1 MLKKK
6 LTLADL
12 EYPSEFVA
20 RHIGPS
26 IDDYSEMLRSLG
38 THALS
43 QLTAQVVP
51 KAITMKETLNILDGC
66 TEAQAL
72 EELRD
77 IANQNKVF
85 RNFIGQ
91 GYYDTLTPSVIQ
103 RNILE
108 SPSWY
113 TAYTP
118 YQPEISQGRL
128 EALINFQ
135 TMISDLTGMDI
146 SNSSMLDEGTFEEMD
161 TRVYSLDPLEFN
173 ATSSYPEKLKQNQA
187 KTKETDTVISGM
199 GEMGGMPMSI
209 AVMDFRFMAASLGS
223 AAGEKITRAIERGVE
238 KSCPVIIVSASGGA
252 RMQEGILSLMQLAK
266 TSAALAKLS
275 EAGLPYFSILTNPTM
290 AGVMAS
296 YASLGDVIIAEPEAL
311 IGFAGP
317 RVIKETTQQDLP
329 EGFQTSEFLLD
340 RGLVDIIVPRLE
352 IRDRMIN
359 LMKALYGAKK

>member
-1 MLKKK
+1 MALFGKPQYSTVTVKKK
-6 LTLADL
+6 DIPKDL
-12 EYPSEFVA
+12 WTKCPKTGEIIYNRVLKENL
-20 RHIGPS
+20 
-26 IDDYSEMLRSLG
+26 M
-38 THALS
+38 
-43 QLTAQVVP
+43 VVP
-51 KAITMKETLNILDGC
+51 NSGYHFPLKA
-66 TEAQAL
+66 
-72 EELRD
+72 RD
-77 IANQNKVF
+77 RIA
-85 RNFIGQ
+85 
-91 GYYDTLTPSVIQ
+91 
-103 RNILE
+103 
-108 SPSWY
+108 
-113 TAYTP
+113 
-118 YQPEISQGRL
+118 
-128 EALINFQ
+128 
-135 TMISDLTGMDI
+135 
-146 SNSSMLDEGTFEEMD
+146 SMLDEGTFKEMD
-161 TRVYSLDPLEFN
+161 MGVYSLDPLEFN
-173 ATSSYPEKLKQNQA
+173 ATSSYPEKLKQNQE

-266 TSAALAKLS
+266 TSAALARLS

-329 EGFQTSEFLLD
+329 EGFQTSEFLLE

>member
-1 MLKKK
+1 MALFGKPQYSTVTVKKK
-6 LTLADL
+6 DIPKDL
-12 EYPSEFVA
+12 WTKCPKTGEIIYNRVLKENL
-20 RHIGPS
+20 
-26 IDDYSEMLRSLG
+26 M
-38 THALS
+38 
-43 QLTAQVVP
+43 VVP
-51 KAITMKETLNILDGC
+51 NSGYHFPLKA
-66 TEAQAL
+66 
-72 EELRD
+72 RD
-77 IANQNKVF
+77 RIA
-85 RNFIGQ
+85 
-91 GYYDTLTPSVIQ
+91 
-103 RNILE
+103 
-108 SPSWY
+108 
-113 TAYTP
+113 
-118 YQPEISQGRL
+118 
-128 EALINFQ
+128 
-135 TMISDLTGMDI
+135 
-146 SNSSMLDEGTFEEMD
+146 SMLDEGTFEEMD
-161 TRVYSLDPLEFN
+161 IGVYSLDPLEFN

-329 EGFQTSEFLLD
+329 EGFQTSEFLLE
-340 RGLVDIIVPRLE
+340 RGLVDVIVPRLE
-352 IRDRMIN
+352 MRDRMIN

>member
-1 MLKKK
+1 MALFGKPQYSTVTVKKK
-6 LTLADL
+6 DIPKDL
-12 EYPSEFVA
+12 WTKCPKTGEIIYNRVLKENL
-20 RHIGPS
+20 
-26 IDDYSEMLRSLG
+26 M
-38 THALS
+38 
-43 QLTAQVVP
+43 VVP
-51 KAITMKETLNILDGC
+51 NSGYHFPLKA
-66 TEAQAL
+66 
-72 EELRD
+72 RD
-77 IANQNKVF
+77 RIA
-85 RNFIGQ
+85 
-91 GYYDTLTPSVIQ
+91 
-103 RNILE
+103 
-108 SPSWY
+108 
-113 TAYTP
+113 
-118 YQPEISQGRL
+118 
-128 EALINFQ
+128 
-135 TMISDLTGMDI
+135 
-146 SNSSMLDEGTFEEMD
+146 SMLDEGTFEEMD
-161 TRVYSLDPLEFN
+161 IGVYSLDPLEFN

-199 GEMGGMPMSI
+199 GKMGGMPISI

-329 EGFQTSEFLLD
+329 EGFQTSEFLLE

-352 IRDRMIN
+352 MRDRMIN
-359 LMKALYGAKK
+359 LMKALYGARK